1 MQFGG
6 HDISSTLQ
14 YNNTEI
20 ISPSNHSTMTR
31 LKQQEIQQ
39 KTKKKKARFF
49 EQFCKY
55 IIVIYLHT
63 QYYTYK

>member
-1 MQFGG
+1 MQFGEQG
-6 HDISSTLQ
+6 ISSTLK
-14 YNNTEI
+14 YNYTEI

-55 IIVIYLHT
+55 ISYMHT
-63 QYYTYK
+63 HIICI

>member
-6 HDISSTLQ
+6 HGISSTLQ

-20 ISPSNHSTMTR
+20 ISPSNHSTINR
-31 LKQQEIQQ
+31 LKQQETQQ
-39 KTKKKKARFF
+39 KTNKKKARFF

-55 IIVIYLHT
+55 IIV
-63 QYYTYK
+63 TYIDSH